1 MKSISNLLAA
11 MGRWAVAALFSVCA
25 FAFVWQGNFVANTT
39 AVAAPSNILIAS
51 STAREIKRDNK
62 NFVDDA
68 AEKVKETARKNAD
81 RVENASGNNGSA
93 EERKAERDVAR
104 IQRTAD
110 EHASRTKDAIDNNV
124 NAIERTID
132 NIKDAFSGN

>member
-1 MKSISNLLAA
+1 MKSISNLVAT

-25 FAFVWQGNFVANTT
+25 FAFVWQGNFVGNTT
-39 AVAAPSNILIAS
+39 AVAAPSNALIATS
-51 STAREIKRDNK
+51 AGEIKKDNK
-62 NFVDDA
+62 NFVDNA

-81 RVENASGNNGSA
+81 RVEDASGNDSNVT
-93 EERKAERDVAR
+93 ERKAERDVAR
-104 IQRTAD
+104 IEKRAD
-110 EHASRTKDAIDNNV
+110 EDAARTKDAIDNNV